1 MRLEVLRHTDTVIFH
16 AENKGRI
23 PTAGRRLF
31 FNADIDGT
39 ARRCKLDSVAHDV
52 EQDLIQAQ
60 LIGDNILVVHIL
72 RVDVKVKLFGAD
84 IALNDRAQVVQH
96 IGQVDFCVVQFDR
109 AAFDTAHIQN
119 IVDQTEQML
128 ARYADFLQILFDKVN
143 VINMRRGKGRKPDN
157 GIHRGA
163 NIVRHTVQEYS
174 LGLIGVFRRRQC
186 IAQGI
191 FLLLLPPLFL
201 GSVAGGNQH
210 GCYVAVRVF
219 SLRCDQRKDPFSVDS
234 LRRKSQRGVTLQTFG
249 HCRHV
254 RKGEILL
261 TVWLRDNFLDL
272 LLLYGSF
279 QCKVLLLLDRIGRVL
294 EDFNGVFLQVH
305 E

>member
-1 MRLEVLRHTDTVIFH
+1 MV
-16 AENKGRI
+16 
-23 PTAGRRLF
+23 PPAGVNF
-31 FNADIDGT
+31 
-39 ARRCKLDSVAHDV
+39 DSVAHDV
-52 EQDLIQAQ
+52 EQNLIQAQ

-96 IGQVDFCVVQFDR
+96 IGQVDFCIVQFDR

-128 ARYADFLQILFDKVN
+128 ARYADFLQILFDEVN

-163 NIVRHTVQEYS
+163 NIVRHTVQEYR

-191 FLLLLPPLFL
+191 FLLFAPAAFS
-201 GSVAGGNQH
+201 SVASR
-210 GCYVAVRVF
+210 VATNTA
-219 SLRCDQRKDPFSVDS
+219 
-234 LRRKSQRGVTLQTFG
+234 VTLPSASFRCG
-249 HCRHV
+249 VISV
-254 RKGEILL
+254 RYPICLS
-261 TVWLRDNFLDL
+261 TV
-272 LLLYGSF
+272 
-279 QCKVLLLLDRIGRVL
+279 
-294 EDFNGVFLQVH
+294 
-305 E
+305 

>member
-1 MRLEVLRHTDTVIFH
+1 
-16 AENKGRI
+16 
-23 PTAGRRLF
+23 
-31 FNADIDGT
+31 
-39 ARRCKLDSVAHDV
+39 
-52 EQDLIQAQ
+52 
-60 LIGDNILVVHIL
+60 
-72 RVDVKVKLFGAD
+72 
-84 IALNDRAQVVQH
+84 
-96 IGQVDFCVVQFDR
+96 
-109 AAFDTAHIQN
+109 
-119 IVDQTEQML
+119 ML

-174 LGLIGVFRRRQC
+174 FGLIGVFRRRQC

-201 GSVAGGNQH
+201 GSVAGGNQY

-294 EDFNGVFLQVH
+294 DDFNGVFLQVH
-305 E
+305 Q